1 MQKKFFFPFLRKFP
15 FGKGDANEKLHL
27 LNTRG
32 SFPLWP
38 PSLTTGNCPQGQNF
52 SMGIRG
58 CRTPLTTPGKK
69 ILYLLFRERKGGE
82 KSPPLKPPIE
92 EFPLWEFDA
101 RILLRLN
108 KRNGFHTHAGGE
120 SEQRCPRPSLLD
132 SVGARLLLSLNKV
145 LVLTSL
151 RLYTNTLIT

>member
-1 MQKKFFFPFLRKFP
+1 
-15 FGKGDANEKLHL
+15 
-27 LNTRG
+27 
-32 SFPLWP
+32 
-38 PSLTTGNCPQGQNF
+38 
-52 SMGIRG
+52 MGIRG